1 MSQPA
6 DPMPPEPL
14 SAGLSAVRRSVIRR
28 LGAAK
33 IWALV
38 VLGFAVLLVPSGIG
52 GSFVFV
58 GFVAA
63 LVGVWAAI
71 RGHAWWGWVA
81 SRRVGGLT
89 VAAGFVLFIAG
100 GSMLPAP
107 PVQPVASTATA
118 SATSSAPPSP
128 PTSSTVA
135 TTPPP
140 SSPAATPTEDPDEAT
155 PASTAS
161 VPLGSIVVPASDPGS
176 QCRTGNPLT
185 NVYHPY
191 RLQVVSACSTVS
203 GTVRSVRHEDDGDVH
218 FDLAVD
224 PAYAGML
231 TPGNVTYQHGLLVVE
246 LIPADEAGCTVG
258 QPPRPATGTYDY
270 GTCTGDDLAAP
281 SVGEHVWVTG
291 PYVLD
296 HIHNWAEIHPAW
308 HISSQA
314 PVGPKPTPAAAP
326 APAPAPPVVAPAPP
340 PPAPAP
346 ATHAAPPPPS
356 LTCSASV
363 SNPSP
368 LDYSTVDVLVHTAGG
383 AQVQATANYKST
395 STSHSAT
402 AGGDGTAD
410 VPFRISRATPG
421 YTVTVDVQVSTGTAS
436 ASCSTAFTPQ

>member
-1 MSQPA
+1 MPQPV
-6 DPMPPEPL
+6 DPMQPEPVSPGG
-14 SAGLSAVRRSVIRR
+14 SAARRAGIRR

-38 VLGFAVLLVPSGIG
+38 VLGFAVLLLPAGVG
-52 GSFVFV
+52 GSLGFV
-58 GFVAA
+58 GFVMV
-63 LVGVWAAI
+63 LVGVFAAI
-71 RGHAWWGWVA
+71 HGHAWWGWIA
-81 SRRVGGLT
+81 TRRVGGLT

-100 GSMLPAP
+100 SSMLPTP

-128 PTSSTVA
+128 STSSTVA
-135 TTPPP
+135 TTSPP

-155 PASTAS
+155 PATTAS

-176 QCRTGNPLT
+176 QCRTGNPLA

-203 GTVRSVRHEDDGDVH
+203 GTVRTVRHEDDGDVH
-218 FDLAVD
+218 FDLALD
-224 PAYAGML
+224 PPYTGML

-258 QPPRPATGTYDY
+258 QPPRPATGSYDF

-308 HISSQA
+308 QISSRA

-340 PPAPAP
+340 PPAPA
-346 ATHAAPPPPS
+346 THAAPPPPS

-368 LDYSTVDVLVHTAGG
+368 SDYSTVDVLVHTAGG

-410 VPFRISRATPG
+410 VPFRISRAAPG
-421 YTVTVDVQVSTGTAS
+421 YTVTVEVQVSTGSAS
-436 ASCSTAFTPQ
+436 AGCSTAFTPQ